1 MSVQNEIIHLIRQET
16 PLPVSITET
25 TDLYKDLHMDS
36 LSYVSLLLTLEDHF
50 GITIQL
56 LEMEDCLVVG
66 RIIDLVNQK
75 IELKAREEH
84 L

>member
-36 LSYVSLLLTLEDHF
+36 LSYISLLLTLEDHF

>member
-25 TDLYKDLHMDS
+25 TVLYKDLHMDS

>member
-36 LSYVSLLLTLEDHF
+36 LYYVSLLLTLEDHF

>member
-16 PLPVSITET
+16 PLPVYITET